1 MHLKQFS
8 PRATQKTGETT
19 ATKLK
24 KKKINRNTKKY
35 IYIYKCNYGIAKII
49 NFLDKTPNQP
59 FKFTTK
65 NWVEINDNALGM
77 YNTNKE
83 IKFKTTMLKSSLSD
97 YCDAYIIVKRIITE
111 GGIAGHAAARKTAK

>member
-1 MHLKQFS
+1 M
-8 PRATQKTGETT
+8 
-19 ATKLK
+19 
-24 KKKINRNTKKY
+24 
-35 IYIYKCNYGIAKII
+35 
-49 NFLDKTPNQP
+49 DKTPNQP

-83 IKFKTTMLKSSLSD
+83 IQFKTKMLKSSLSD

-111 GGIAGHAAARKTAK
+111 GEIAGHAAARKTAK

>member
-1 MHLKQFS
+1 MYL
-8 PRATQKTGETT
+8 
-19 ATKLK
+19 
-24 KKKINRNTKKY
+24 Y
-35 IYIYKCNYGIAKII
+35 IYIYTCNYGISKII

-83 IKFKTTMLKSSLSD
+83 IKFKTTMLESSLSD
-97 YCDAYIIVKRIITE
+97 YCEENYYWR
-111 GGIAGHAAARKTAK
+111 RKSRSCSSKKNCKIKDEKK